1 MVSRETAMDGIISF
15 CNIGTST
22 FAEECLTTRI
32 EGLKKQPNMCVM
44 NVSELQ
50 NVVLLESGTPTIA
63 SHDNIFIV
71 LYFLLHVATMIPS
84 HEPK

>member
-63 SHDNIFIV
+63 SHVNVCQHAWV
-71 LYFLLHVATMIPS
+71 LA
-84 HEPK
+84 

>member
-50 NVVLLESGTPTIA
+50 NVLLESGTPTIA

-71 LYFLLHVATMIPS
+71 LYFLHVATMIPS